1 MFKRFGRWLK
11 SLPQRYRDI
20 PKQIHAR
27 NSKVRSKAQKLIAGT
42 ICIPLMIVC
51 ALYMIDWEVDKTRV
65 EQENEAYSA
74 LYNPASAAP
83 SPSNVPSAA
92 PLTEPTAEPAVQ
104 ATAVPTAEPSAEPTA
119 APTALPTAVPSIEPS
134 AIPTAEPSEIPS
146 SEPAV
151 KTSVSPESTMEIIT
165 AAVSPRPTFEPAV
178 DATRRPAPI
187 PDPDAIVYAIETPP
201 PVQESFAAL
210 LELNPETVGFLT
222 IDEVITLPVVQK
234 ENDNDYYL
242 THSFD
247 GRKSQAGALFMDGS
261 NLLVPE
267 DAALIIYGHNM
278 RNGTMFQKL
287 INYEDTAFLKK
298 HPLVQFDTIYEN
310 RTYVPFA
317 ALTATLE
324 PYSER
329 YLDVRQ
335 FSFSQSSFEDY
346 IERIRELSLYESPV
360 DVVYGDSVLM
370 LVTCEYLH
378 DNGRFIV
385 ALREVRPDETRQ
397 EAIRL
402 VRQTKLK
409 YGK

>member
-11 SLPQRYRDI
+11 ALPQRYRDI

-51 ALYMIDWEVDKTRV
+51 VLYMIDWEVDKTRV

-74 LYNPASAAP
+74 LYTPATAAP
-83 SPSNVPSAA
+83 SMSDAPGAASTIEATTEPTAA
-92 PLTEPTAEPAVQ
+92 PSVEPTAEP
-104 ATAVPTAEPSAEPTA
+104 TAVPTAEPSTEPTA
-119 APTALPTAVPSIEPS
+119 APTAEPTEL
-134 AIPTAEPSEIPS
+134 PTAEPTL
-146 SEPAV
+146 
-151 KTSVSPESTMEIIT
+151 K
-165 AAVSPRPTFEPAV
+165 AVSSPVPTAEPTSTPRPTFEPAV
-178 DATRRPAPI
+178 DATRRPAPA

-234 ENDNDYYL
+234 ENDNEYYL
-242 THSFD
+242 THGFD

-335 FSFSQSSFEDY
+335 FSFSQGSFEDY

-397 EAIRL
+397 EAVRL